1 MPEAGSAVLTPPLL
15 SVDGVRKVYP
25 GSRDT
30 GETVA
35 IDDLTF
41 DVQQGEFVVVVGPSG
56 CGKTTMLRC
65 LSGLMSPTDGR
76 IRFHGREV
84 RGVQSGLGVVFQDY
98 TRSLMPWLTVE
109 ANVAFGFHGIPA
121 SERRRRAVEALGHVG
136 LAEFADR
143 YPWQLSGGMQQRVAI
158 ARAISSEPDLLV
170 MDEPFASVDAQTR
183 TSLES
188 MVLDLW
194 AEADWTGLL
203 VTHDIDEAIFMADRV
218 LVLSSRPSRILESIP
233 ITLHRP
239 RDQLATRATPEFQEY
254 RRRISTL
261 IGLA

>member
-1 MPEAGSAVLTPPLL
+1 MPEKSSVALASTLL
-15 SVDGVRKVYP
+15 KVKGVRKVYP
-25 GSRDT
+25 ASRGT
-30 GETVA
+30 TPTIA

-41 DVQQGEFVVVVGPSG
+41 EVARGEFVVVVGPSG

-65 LSGLMSPTDGR
+65 LSGLMSPTQGSITFDGR
-76 IRFHGREV
+76 SV
-84 RGVQSGLGVVFQDY
+84 NGVQRGLGVVFQDY

-109 ANVAFGFHGIPA
+109 ANVAFGLHEVPA
-121 SERRRRAVEALGHVG
+121 GERRTRVADALEHVG
-136 LAEFADR
+136 LTEFADR
-143 YPWQLSGGMQQRVAI
+143 HPWQLSGGMQQRVAI

-194 AEADWTGLL
+194 ASAGWTGLL

-218 LVLSSRPSRILESIP
+218 LVLSARPSRIIENIP
-233 ITLHRP
+233 IQLERP
-239 RDQLATRATPEFQEY
+239 RDQLATRASPEFQEY
-254 RRRISTL
+254 RRHITQL
-261 IGLA
+261 IGVH

>member
-1 MPEAGSAVLTPPLL
+1 MPDTNPDVLARPLL

-25 GSRDT
+25 GSRGT
-30 GETVA
+30 AATTA

-41 DVQQGEFVVVVGPSG
+41 DVGRGEFVVVVGPSG

-65 LSGLMSPTDGR
+65 LSGLMVPTEGTVT
-76 IRFHGREV
+76 FGGREV
-84 RGVQSGLGVVFQDY
+84 KGVQSGLGVVFQDY

-109 ANVAFGFHGIPA
+109 ANVAFGLHDVPA
-121 SERRRRAVEALGHVG
+121 DERRTRVRTALEHVG
-136 LAEFADR
+136 LTEFADR
-143 YPWQLSGGMQQRVAI
+143 HPWQLSGGMQQRVAI

-194 AEADWTGLL
+194 LDGGWTGLL

-218 LVLSSRPSRILESIP
+218 LVLSARPSRILESIP
-233 ITLHRP
+233 ITLDRP
-239 RDQLATRATPEFQEY
+239 RDQLATRAYPEFQEY
-254 RRRISTL
+254 RRHITNL
-261 IGLA
+261 IGVH

>member
-1 MPEAGSAVLTPPLL
+1 MPDTGSAVLTQPLL
-15 SVDGVRKVYP
+15 SVRGVRKVYR
-25 GSRDT
+25 GSRGGRDT
-30 GETVA
+30 LA

-65 LSGLMSPTDGR
+65 LSGLMSPTEGS
-76 IRFHGREV
+76 ISFHGRDV
-84 RGVQSGLGVVFQDY
+84 RGVQRGLGVVFQDY

-109 ANVAFGFHGIPA
+109 RNVAFGLHDVGA
-121 SERRRRAVEALGHVG
+121 DERRRRVAEALEHVG
-136 LAEFADR
+136 LTEFADQH
-143 YPWQLSGGMQQRVAI
+143 PWQLSGGMQQRVAI

-194 AEADWTGLL
+194 ADGGWTGLL

-218 LVLSSRPSRILESIP
+218 LVLSARPSRVLESIP
-233 ITLHRP
+233 ITLDRP
-239 RDQLATRATPEFQEY
+239 RDQLATRGSAQFQEY
-254 RRRISTL
+254 RRQISML
-261 IGLA
+261 IGLH

>member
-1 MPEAGSAVLTPPLL
+1 MPEAGSALLTPPLL
-15 SVDGVRKVYP
+15 SVDGVRKIYP
-25 GSRDT
+25 GSRDSA
-30 GETVA
+30 ETVA

-84 RGVQSGLGVVFQDY
+84 HGVQPGLGVVFQDY
-98 TRSLMPWLTVE
+98 TRSLMPWLSAE
-109 ANVAFGFHGIPA
+109 ANVAFGFHGVPA
-121 SERRRRAVEALGHVG
+121 PERRRRAAEALGHVG

-183 TSLES
+183 ASLES

-218 LVLSSRPSRILESIP
+218 LVLSSRPSRVLENIP
-233 ITLHRP
+233 ITLRRP

-254 RRRISTL
+254 RRQISTL
-261 IGLA
+261 IGLG